1 MFNTKA
7 ENAIKTCNILLDE
20 YGGEVPE
27 DREALQTLPPRVSRK
42 TANVVLN
49 TTFGQF
55 SDRMKIAAGE
65 KL

>member
-1 MFNTKA
+1 V
-7 ENAIKTCNILLDE
+7 DE
-20 YGGEVPE
+20 YGGEVPK
-27 DREALQTLPPRVSRK
+27 DREALRALPRVGRK

-49 TTFGQF
+49 TAFGQF